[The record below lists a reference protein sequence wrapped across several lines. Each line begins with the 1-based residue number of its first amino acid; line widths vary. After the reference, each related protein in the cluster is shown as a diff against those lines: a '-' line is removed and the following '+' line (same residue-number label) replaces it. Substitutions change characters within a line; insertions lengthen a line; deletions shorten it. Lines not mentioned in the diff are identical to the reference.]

1 MRGVPA
7 LVRVDDVADEP
18 VTNQV
23 CSMSLVQHCCP
34 TDAAA
39 ARPER
44 ADGVDLIAAATSL
57 SGAFWQ
63 MAAPGPEIA
72 ALYRSDPLLS
82 HVVVDVQARVQ

>member
-1 MRGVPA
+1 
-7 LVRVDDVADEP
+7 
-18 VTNQV
+18 
-23 CSMSLVQHCCP
+23 MSLVQHCCP

-63 MAAPGPEIA
+63 MALGPDIVAPLIA
-72 ALYRSDPLLS
+72 AIHSFPTSWSMSRRVFSDC
-82 HVVVDVQARVQ
+82 